1 MKRLVLL
8 DYDTTEIYY
17 FRVITV
23 NEQERKELLGRHGYI
38 VDIDKETLKR
48 WEDVFTEFWKL
59 QMELEDL
66 HKSLRRK
73 DEDKDSKSNN
83 KG

>member
-8 DYDTTEIYY
+8 DCDTTEIYY
-17 FRVITV
+17 FRLITISK
-23 NEQERKELLGRHGYI
+23 QERKELLKRHGYI
-38 VDIDKETLKR
+38 IDVEGETLKR
-48 WEDVFTEFWKL
+48 WEDVFTEFWKV

-73 DEDKDSKSNN
+73 DENKDSKSNDE
-83 KG
+83 G